1 MGLRR
6 NSGPLHVAGVFT
18 MKSKKKLNISHK
30 CSSYTYI
37 SIIFII
43 QLQDRKLDLYRIS
56 FDVKYSMIKLK
67 LRVKHL

>member
-37 SIIFII
+37 SII
-43 QLQDRKLDLYRIS
+43 LQDRKLDLYRIS